1 MSFSFAVVSTL
12 PLHIFYFHFCIFV
25 VSVGAVVVWNVKQA
39 YMNVLLQRIY
49 LKLGDG
55 HGVITG

>member
-12 PLHIFYFHFCIFV
+12 PLHIFCFHFCIFV

-39 YMNVLLQRIY
+39 YMNVP
-49 LKLGDG
+49 LKTVLP
-55 HGVITG
+55 

>member
-25 VSVGAVVVWNVKQA
+25 VSVGAVVVWNVKQVYDECTPKSLISVA
-39 YMNVLLQRIY
+39 IY
-49 LKLGDG
+49 
-55 HGVITG
+55 